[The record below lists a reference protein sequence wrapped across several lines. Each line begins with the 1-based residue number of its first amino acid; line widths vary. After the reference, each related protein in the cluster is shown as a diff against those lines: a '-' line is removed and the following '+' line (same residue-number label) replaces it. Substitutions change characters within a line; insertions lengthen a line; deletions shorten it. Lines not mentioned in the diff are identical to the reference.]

1 MAAKP
6 VEGPT
11 PADAEI
17 VLKLYELRRE
27 PVMRASRETLL
38 RWFPGS
44 CDEVAALA
52 DFGHEDNAAFRQVT
66 SYFEMAFGLARRGA
80 VHPELLMDW
89 CGEGIFLYAKLEPFL
104 GGVPRASLADRLRQ
118 HRVGRRTR
126 RRGAR
131 SSSSSAPVSRR
142 AAARPRVRGGRGG
155 ARRSRVRPPYAARSP
170 RRRGGADG

>member
-1 MAAKP
+1 MPKDEPGNTDMAAKRI
-6 VEGPT
+6 EGPT

-89 CGEGIFLYAKLEPFL
+89 CGEGVFLYAKLEPFL
-104 GGVPRASLADRLRQ
+104 SEFRERVSPTAFANTEWAVENTEAGRAKFEQFRARL
-118 HRVGRRTR
+118 
-126 RRGAR
+126 
-131 SSSSSAPVSRR
+131 
-142 AAARPRVRGGRGG
+142 
-155 ARRSRVRPPYAARSP
+155 AARS
-170 RRRGGADG
+170 

>member
-1 MAAKP
+1 MSKDEPEKKDMAAKRN
-6 VEGPT
+6 GAPT

-44 CDEVAALA
+44 YDELAGLA
-52 DFGHEDNAAFRQVT
+52 DFGSEHNAAFRQVT

-104 GGVPRASLADRLRQ
+104 AEFRERVSPTAFANTEWAVENTEAGRAKFEQFRARL
-118 HRVGRRTR
+118 
-126 RRGAR
+126 
-131 SSSSSAPVSRR
+131 
-142 AAARPRVRGGRGG
+142 
-155 ARRSRVRPPYAARSP
+155 AARS
-170 RRRGGADG
+170 

>member
-1 MAAKP
+1 MSKDEPEKTDMAAKRI
-6 VEGPT
+6 EGAT

-104 GGVPRASLADRLRQ
+104 SEFRERVSPTAFANTEWAVENTEAGRAKFEQFRARL
-118 HRVGRRTR
+118 
-126 RRGAR
+126 
-131 SSSSSAPVSRR
+131 
-142 AAARPRVRGGRGG
+142 
-155 ARRSRVRPPYAARSP
+155 AARS
-170 RRRGGADG
+170 

>member
-1 MAAKP
+1 MPKDEPENTDMAAERI
-6 VEGPT
+6 EGPT

-104 GGVPRASLADRLRQ
+104 SEFRERVSPTAFANTEWAVENTEAGRAKFEQFRARL
-118 HRVGRRTR
+118 
-126 RRGAR
+126 
-131 SSSSSAPVSRR
+131 
-142 AAARPRVRGGRGG
+142 
-155 ARRSRVRPPYAARSP
+155 AARS
-170 RRRGGADG
+170 

>member
-1 MAAKP
+1 MSKNEPEKTDMAAKRI
-6 VEGPT
+6 EGPT
-11 PADAEI
+11 PADAEV

-52 DFGHEDNAAFRQVT
+52 DFGNEDNAAFRQVT

-104 GGVPRASLADRLRQ
+104 AEFRERVSPTAFANTEWAVENTEAGRAKFELFRARL
-118 HRVGRRTR
+118 
-126 RRGAR
+126 
-131 SSSSSAPVSRR
+131 
-142 AAARPRVRGGRGG
+142 
-155 ARRSRVRPPYAARSP
+155 AARS
-170 RRRGGADG
+170 

>member
-1 MAAKP
+1 MSKDEPEKTDMAAKRI
-6 VEGPT
+6 EGPT

-52 DFGHEDNAAFRQVT
+52 DFGNEDNAAFRQVT

-104 GGVPRASLADRLRQ
+104 AEFRERVSPTAFANTEWAVENTEAGRAKFEQFRARL
-118 HRVGRRTR
+118 
-126 RRGAR
+126 
-131 SSSSSAPVSRR
+131 
-142 AAARPRVRGGRGG
+142 
-155 ARRSRVRPPYAARSP
+155 AARS
-170 RRRGGADG
+170 

>member
-1 MAAKP
+1 MAAKRI
-6 VEGPT
+6 EGPT

-104 GGVPRASLADRLRQ
+104 SEFRERVSPTAFANTEWAVEKTEAGRAKFEQIRARLS
-118 HRVGRRTR
+118 
-126 RRGAR
+126 AR
-131 SSSSSAPVSRR
+131 S
-142 AAARPRVRGGRGG
+142 
-155 ARRSRVRPPYAARSP
+155 
-170 RRRGGADG
+170 

>member
-1 MAAKP
+1 MSKDEPEKKHMAAKQI
-6 VEGPT
+6 EGPT

-44 CDEVAALA
+44 YDELAALA
-52 DFGHEDNAAFRQVT
+52 DFGSEDNAAFRQVT

-104 GGVPRASLADRLRQ
+104 AEFRERVSPTAFANTEWAVENTEAGRAKLDLFRARL
-118 HRVGRRTR
+118 
-126 RRGAR
+126 
-131 SSSSSAPVSRR
+131 
-142 AAARPRVRGGRGG
+142 
-155 ARRSRVRPPYAARSP
+155 AARS
-170 RRRGGADG
+170 

>member
-1 MAAKP
+1 MAAKRI
-6 VEGPT
+6 EGPT

-52 DFGHEDNAAFRQVT
+52 DFGNEDNAAFRQVT

-104 GGVPRASLADRLRQ
+104 SEFRERVSPTAFANTEWAVENTEAGRAKFEQFRARL
-118 HRVGRRTR
+118 
-126 RRGAR
+126 
-131 SSSSSAPVSRR
+131 
-142 AAARPRVRGGRGG
+142 
-155 ARRSRVRPPYAARSP
+155 AARS
-170 RRRGGADG
+170 

>member
-1 MAAKP
+1 MSKNEPEKTDMAAKRM
-6 VEGPT
+6 EGPT

-104 GGVPRASLADRLRQ
+104 AEFRERVSPTAFSNTEWAVENTEAGRAKFEQFRVRL
-118 HRVGRRTR
+118 
-126 RRGAR
+126 
-131 SSSSSAPVSRR
+131 
-142 AAARPRVRGGRGG
+142 AARN
-155 ARRSRVRPPYAARSP
+155 
-170 RRRGGADG
+170 

>member
-1 MAAKP
+1 MPKDEPEKTDMAAKRI
-6 VEGPT
+6 EGPS

-89 CGEGIFLYAKLEPFL
+89 CGEGVFLYAKLEPFL
-104 GGVPRASLADRLRQ
+104 SEFRERVSPTAFANTEWAVENTEAGRAKFEQFRARL
-118 HRVGRRTR
+118 
-126 RRGAR
+126 
-131 SSSSSAPVSRR
+131 
-142 AAARPRVRGGRGG
+142 
-155 ARRSRVRPPYAARSP
+155 AARS
-170 RRRGGADG
+170 